1 MKQFRILILRHVGRF
16 RVDDYQ
22 TPTGLRT
29 TLTIKAEDSFNAK
42 EGEREREKARRKK
55 RRSETF
61 SNSLS
66 KEIS

>member
-1 MKQFRILILRHVGRF
+1 MIDIPEMKQFRILILRHVGRF

-42 EGEREREKARRKK
+42 EGERERESEKKKKAK
-55 RRSETF
+55 
-61 SNSLS
+61 
-66 KEIS
+66 